1 MKNHTTSLIFG
12 LMAMSILPSAQA
24 QATGNDTYNE
34 NNRFKNNGY
43 YKSEDKAAP
52 AAAYRSDNYDD
63 VESVAAM
70 AAGNAV
76 RSKKRMA
83 TNQAQW
89 NYGDAA
95 ASQGNL
101 LINQVQNNLSSYYDG
116 SDFLVR
122 VHVLYN
128 AAPSSYM
135 AIFHMNQAGKK
146 VQDIDS
152 LMSKRVAKLIA
163 QGQSIGLKKED
174 FYTDMIAL
182 VPIFEKEKKT
192 FGKNYTQV
200 PKGFEM
206 QKNLHVRYKNAAQL
220 DALFTLAAQCEIYDL
235 IKVEYF
241 YDSAETANQI
251 LKNKAV

>member
-12 LMAMSILPSAQA
+12 LMAMSITPFVQA

-43 YKSEDKAAP
+43 YKAEDKAAP
-52 AAAYRSDNYDD
+52 AAAYRSDDYDG
-63 VESVAAM
+63 VEAV
-70 AAGNAV
+70 GV
-76 RSKKRMA
+76 RSAANGKKRMA

-128 AAPSSYM
+128 AAPTSYM
-135 AIFHMNQAGKK
+135 AIFHLNQAGKK

-152 LMSKRVAKLIA
+152 LMSKRVSKL
-163 QGQSIGLKKED
+163 
-174 FYTDMIAL
+174 
-182 VPIFEKEKKT
+182 V
-192 FGKNYTQV
+192 
-200 PKGFEM
+200 
-206 QKNLHVRYKNAAQL
+206 
-220 DALFTLAAQCEIYDL
+220 
-235 IKVEYF
+235 
-241 YDSAETANQI
+241 
-251 LKNKAV
+251 